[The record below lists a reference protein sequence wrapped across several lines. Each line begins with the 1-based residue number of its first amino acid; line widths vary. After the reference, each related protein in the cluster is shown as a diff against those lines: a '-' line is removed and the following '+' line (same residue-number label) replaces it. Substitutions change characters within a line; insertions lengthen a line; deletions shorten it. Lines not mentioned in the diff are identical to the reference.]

1 MNIVDLENKGVYI
14 TWDNITTTD
23 ENIPCKHNSY
33 ENQIFIAF
41 FFYSLPKQYIFFPL
55 TVWIISLNSIKF
67 TVWKA

>member
-1 MNIVDLENKGVYI
+1 MPRLYHMNIVDLENKGVYI

-41 FFYSLPKQYIFFPL
+41 FFTVYLNNIFSFH
-55 TVWIISLNSIKF
+55 
-67 TVWKA
+67 